1 MTATEL
7 RETDGKGRVTLP
19 RGYANATLLI
29 EVVSDVELRIRK
41 AKVVPLAAGSETEP
55 RFDEEEPLVLSGE
68 EMAHFLAALD
78 RPPQANA
85 ALKKLLKGTNPP
97 AKKRK
102 RPV

>member
-41 AKVVPLAAGSETEP
+41 AKVVPLTADSDV
-55 RFDEEEPLVLSGE
+55 RFSEEEPLVLSG
-68 EMAHFLAALD
+68 ADRDLFLELLD
-78 RPPQANA
+78 NPPKANA
-85 ALKKLLKGTNPP
+85 ALKKLMKGEGK
-97 AKKRK
+97 AKAAKRK
-102 RPV
+102 RPA